1 MIDDFELEGDSP
13 IAGSSGTKPAR
24 KGGKPKGW
32 KKPVTAMTNGRF
44 VEKDLYL
51 FVPKETIAESD
62 RERFISL
69 CDAMILDLGADSMKE
84 ADLEE
89 VALYYRDRIYSDR
102 MYRSFAEAD
111 GITDSNMI
119 AQIEKLNKSLEQR
132 KSNLGARF
140 VDRGKQ
146 RKDNSTS
153 SLVDLLNR
161 FIDTPAQVMAEGI
174 AKASEIEGNRKKY
187 TDTVEYMS
195 ERASR
200 KSVIPIDQE

>member
-1 MIDDFELEGDSP
+1 MPDDFDLEGDILP
-13 IAGSSGTKPAR
+13 ANTPETKSTR

-32 KKPVTAMTNGRF
+32 KKPVTAMSNGKF

-111 GITDSNMI
+111 GITDANMI

-146 RKDNSTS
+146 RKDNSSS

-161 FIDTPAQVMAEGI
+161 FIDNPSQVMSEGVT
-174 AKASEIEGNRKKY
+174 KASEIESNRQKY
-187 TDTVEYMS
+187 TNTVEYMS
-195 ERASR
+195 ERATR
-200 KSVIPIDQE
+200 KSVTPVDQE